1 MKDPTMKTTVN
12 VLSIL
17 FLSVFFPSATRAEQT
32 NSATASG
39 AVAATAPRAAT
50 PVPKG
55 KEGWREQHDQLVA
68 QARKGNIDLLFVGDS
83 LTKCWSREGRDV
95 WTAHFGK
102 LHAANF
108 GISGDCTQH
117 VLWRLQNGELDPVQ
131 PKALVLLIG
140 TNNITEGDSPE
151 DVEQA
156 VRAILQ
162 EIRHRSP
169 GTRIL
174 LLGVLPRRELASHRD
189 RETIR
194 AINSRISRLRDGD
207 HVTYLD
213 FGDKLL
219 QPDGGLTTEVTKDF
233 CHLTAKGYEIV
244 AEAIQPVVES
254 LLRMTR

>member
-1 MKDPTMKTTVN
+1 MKTKVY
-12 VLSIL
+12 VLAIL
-17 FLSVFFPSATRAEQT
+17 FLSTFVPGATRAEQT

-39 AVAATAPRAAT
+39 AVAAPAPRAAT

-68 QARKGNIDLLFVGDS
+68 QARKGKIDLLFVGDS

-117 VLWRLQNGELDPVQ
+117 VLWRLQNGELDPIQ

-151 DVEQA
+151 DVALA
-156 VRAILQ
+156 VRAIIQ
-162 EIRHRSP
+162 EVRRRSP

>member
-1 MKDPTMKTTVN
+1 MKTTVN
-12 VLSIL
+12 VLAIL
-17 FLSVFFPSATRAEQT
+17 FLSALVPGTIRAEQT
-32 NSATASG
+32 NSATVSG
-39 AVAATAPRAAT
+39 AVSATTPRAAT
-50 PVPKG
+50 PAPKG

-68 QARKGNIDLLFVGDS
+68 QARKGKIDLLFVGDS
-83 LTKCWSREGRDV
+83 RTKCWSREGRDV
-95 WTAHFGK
+95 WTNHFEK

-108 GISGDCTQH
+108 GISGDCTQN

-140 TNNITEGDSPE
+140 TNNITEGDKPE
-151 DVEQA
+151 DIAQA

-162 EIRHRSP
+162 EIRRRSP

-174 LLGVLPRRELASHRD
+174 LLGILPRRELANHRD

-194 AINSRISRLRDGD
+194 AINSLLSRLRDGD

-233 CHLTAKGYEIV
+233 CHLTAKGYEIF

-254 LLRMTR
+254 LLRTTP

>member
-1 MKDPTMKTTVN
+1 MKTTVN
-12 VLSIL
+12 VLAIL
-17 FLSVFFPSATRAEQT
+17 FFFALLPGATRAEQT

-39 AVAATAPRAAT
+39 AVSATALRAAT

-68 QARKGNIDLLFVGDS
+68 QARKGKIDLLFVGDS

-95 WTAHFGK
+95 WTNHFEK
-102 LHAANF
+102 LHSANF
-108 GISGDCTQH
+108 GISGDCTQN

-140 TNNITEGDSPE
+140 TNNITEGDKPE
-151 DVEQA
+151 DIAQA
-156 VRAILQ
+156 VRAIIQ
-162 EIRHRSP
+162 EIRNRSP

-189 RETIR
+189 RKTIR
-194 AINSRISRLRDGD
+194 AINSLLSRLRDGD

-219 QPDGGLTTEVTKDF
+219 QPDGSLTKEVTKDF
-233 CHLTAKGYEIV
+233 CHLTAKGYEIF

-254 LLRMTR
+254 LLRTTP

>member
-1 MKDPTMKTTVN
+1 MKTTVN
-12 VLSIL
+12 LLAIL
-17 FLSVFFPSATRAEQT
+17 FLSSLLPGATRAEQT

-39 AVAATAPRAAT
+39 AVTATAPRAAT
-50 PVPKG
+50 PVPKTD

-83 LTKCWSREGRDV
+83 LTKCWSREGREV

-151 DVEQA
+151 DVAQA
-156 VRAILQ
+156 IRAILQ
-162 EIRHRSP
+162 EIRNRSP
-169 GTRIL
+169 GTRLL
-174 LLGVLPRRELASHRD
+174 LLGILPRRELASHRD

-194 AINSRISRLRDGD
+194 AINSLISRLHDGD

-213 FGDKLL
+213 FGGKLL
-219 QPDGGLTTEVTKDF
+219 QPDGGLTKDVTKDF
-233 CHLTAKGYEIV
+233 CHLTAKGYEIFT
-244 AEAIQPVVES
+244 EAIQPVVES
-254 LLRMTR
+254 LLRTTP

>member
-1 MKDPTMKTTVN
+1 MKTTVN
-12 VLSIL
+12 VLAIL
-17 FLSVFFPSATRAEQT
+17 FLSALLPGATRAEQA

-50 PVPKG
+50 PMPKTG
-55 KEGWREQHDQLVA
+55 KEGWKEQHDQLVA

-83 LTKCWSREGRDV
+83 LTKCWSREGHEV
-95 WTAHFGK
+95 WKAHFGK
-102 LHAANF
+102 LKAANF

-151 DVEQA
+151 DVAQA
-156 VRAILQ
+156 IRAIIQ
-162 EIRHRSP
+162 EIRTRSP
-169 GTRIL
+169 GTRML
-174 LLGVLPRRELASHRD
+174 LLGILPRRELASHRD

-194 AINSRISRLRDGD
+194 ATNSLISRLHDND

-213 FGDKLL
+213 FSDKLL
-219 QPDGGLTTEVTKDF
+219 QPDGGLTAEVTKDF
-233 CHLTAKGYEIV
+233 CHLTAKGYEIF

-254 LLRMTR
+254 LLRTTP